1 MMSSIEQELRSLICS
16 VNTTYIFDFDGTISD
31 TFYIH
36 ESGFKKA
43 LAAYP
48 VKFEYK
54 DYLGQTTDLAIA
66 QIFRDNKIA
75 AGDGELKRI
84 VHLKR
89 QYANESILTDSKFI
103 RGADTFLDIL
113 HKNGNSMYVASSGSK
128 LNVWAGLDALAIRDY
143 FKGVITADD
152 ITHSK
157 PHPEIYEITVSRF
170 RVDKSKTLV
179 IEDALSGIEA
189 ALSAGLRVICINP
202 EIDISPFSGQAV
214 ASYSFAEL
222 ITLTAV

>member
-1 MMSSIEQELRSLICS
+1 MMTPVEQNLRSLICS
-16 VNTTYIFDFDGTISD
+16 GETAYIFDFDGTISD
-31 TFYIH
+31 TFFIH
-36 ESGFKKA
+36 ESGFKRA
-43 LAAYP
+43 LAGYP
-48 VKFEYK
+48 VRFEYK
-54 DYLGQTTDLAIA
+54 DYLGQTTGLAIA
-66 QIFRDNKIA
+66 QIFRDNKIPV
-75 AGDGELKRI
+75 DDDELKRI

-103 RGADTFLDIL
+103 GGADEFLNIL
-113 HKNGNSMYVASSGSK
+113 RKKDVSMFVASSGSK
-128 LNVWAGLDALAIRDY
+128 LNVWAGLETLGIRDY

-170 RVDKSKTLV
+170 NLNKSKTLV

-189 ALSAGLRVICINP
+189 ALMAGLQVICINP

-214 ASYSFAEL
+214 TSYSFPEL
-222 ITLTAV
+222 INLTAV